1 MRRAFFAQSSQNG
14 RLFSARHLLWFWEVS
29 STPLLSST
37 KKNPSHQKGGGV
49 RGGYPVLLP
58 RERGGPA
65 SQHFLSGQF
74 FSRWPGVLKK
84 TRGLGITPHTLNGY
98 LSWLLPHP
106 DRVEVW
112 VYFSVSS
119 LRGQKPEISVQKEWF
134 HFGWQATPWA
144 SCLGGVSRPS
154 GGFLFGGAK

>member
-14 RLFSARHLLWFWEVS
+14 RFFSARHLLWFWEVS

-37 KKNPSHQKGGGV
+37 KKNPSHQKGGGP
-49 RGGYPVLLP
+49 GGYPVLLP